1 MKPDCH
7 RIGVIP
13 FGNIPD
19 IVPNVIAAHISGY
32 LNLEAVLLE
41 TKAEPNYALDR
52 QRLQFNVGTI
62 LHHLESNFSAPAPKI
77 IGVLNVD
84 LFVPVFAHVYGQ
96 ARQGGRAAIISLYR
110 LREENGGPAEP
121 SALVLERAAKI
132 ALHEICHLYNLI
144 HCQDCHCLMHFSG
157 SLADL
162 DQLPMGFCRYC
173 SQYIREATQFDF
185 TDKPL

>member
-1 MKPDCH
+1 MKPDRHC
-7 RIGVIP
+7 IGVIP
-13 FGNIPD
+13 FGDIPA
-19 IVPNVIAAHISGY
+19 IVLNVIAAHISGY

-41 TKAEPNYALDR
+41 SKAEPKFALDR

-62 LHHLESNFSAPAPKI
+62 LQHLESNFSTLAPKI

-96 ARQGGRAAIISLYR
+96 ARQGGHSAIISLYR
-110 LREENGGPAEP
+110 LREDNCGPAQT

-144 HCQDCHCLMHFSG
+144 HCQDHRCLMHFSG

-162 DQLPMGFCRYC
+162 DQLPFGFCRYC
-173 SQYIREATQFDF
+173 LQYLREAT
-185 TDKPL
+185 K